1 MLILDFKD
9 VKSKKQQFQMSEAK
23 FLHYDLKLIEPSFGS
38 SLTDLIIEL
47 DYLRKKQLGGST
59 HPKVFF
65 QLKHI
70 FHTLESIGSARIEGN
85 NTTIAEYIETKLEGK
100 KNVPPS
106 IKEIQNIEKA
116 MAFIEENVKD
126 YPINRAFLSEMH
138 KMIVDGLLPPPDGE
152 GDSTPGEYRK
162 TNLKINKS
170 THKPPEWL
178 RVDDYMNELLD
189 FVNRGNSPKYDLIKT
204 AIAHHRFVWIHPFGN
219 GNGRTV
225 RLFTYAMLVRT
236 GFNVNVGRII
246 NPTAVFCSNR
256 NDYYKNLSEADKGTD
271 ERITTW
277 IEYVLKGLKEEIE
290 KVDKLLDYNF
300 LKKEIL
306 IPTISHS
313 LERKYITDVEAKIL
327 KKAVDMQVVQA
338 ADVKEFF
345 GGKADAEVSRQ
356 IRKLIDKKMLVPEK
370 DGTRKYVLRFDNSY
384 LLRSVIKSLGE
395 KGFLPVRDEA

>member
-1 MLILDFKD
+1 
-9 VKSKKQQFQMSEAK
+9 MSEAT
-23 FLHYDLKLIEPSFGS
+23 FLHYDLKLIEPLFGS
-38 SLTDLIIEL
+38 TLTDLIIEL
-47 DYLRKKQLGGST
+47 DYLRKKPLGGST

-85 NTTIAEYIETKLEGK
+85 NTTVAEYIETKLTENK
-100 KNVPPS
+100 HVPPS

-126 YPINRAFLSEMH
+126 YPINRMFLSEMH
-138 KMIVDGLLPPPDGE
+138 KMIVDGLLPPPNGE
-152 GDSTPGEYRK
+152 GDGTPGEYRK

-170 THKPPEWL
+170 THIPPEWL
-178 RVDDYMNELLD
+178 KIEDYMAELLD
-189 FVNRGNSPKYDLIKT
+189 FVNREDSPKYDLLKA
-204 AIAHHRFVWIHPFGN
+204 AIAHHRFVWIHPYGN

-225 RLFTYAMLVRT
+225 RLFTYAMLVKT

-271 ERITTW
+271 AGIMNW
-277 IEYVLKGLKEEIE
+277 IEYVLQGLKEEIE
-290 KVDKLLDYNF
+290 KIDKLLDYDF

-306 IPTISHS
+306 VPTINYS
-313 LERKYITDVEAKIL
+313 LDRKYITPVEAKIL
-327 KKAVDMQVVQA
+327 RKAIDKQIIQA

-345 GGKADAEVSRQ
+345 AGKADAEVSRQ
-356 IRKLIDKKMLVPEK
+356 IKRLIDKKMLAPEK
-370 DGTRKYVLRFDNSY
+370 EGTRKYVLRFDNNY
-384 LLRSVIKSLGE
+384 LLRSIITSLGE

>member
-1 MLILDFKD
+1 
-9 VKSKKQQFQMSEAK
+9 MSEAK

-38 SLTDLIIEL
+38 ALTDLIIEL
-47 DYLRKKQLGGST
+47 DYLRKKPLGGST

-85 NTTIAEYIETKLEGK
+85 NTTVAEYIETKLAK
-100 KNVPPS
+100 TKNVPPS

-138 KMIVDGLLPPPDGE
+138 KMIVDGLLPPPNGE
-152 GDSTPGEYRK
+152 GDETPGEYRK

-170 THKPPEWL
+170 SHKPPEWL
-178 RVDDYMNELLD
+178 KIEDYMAELLD
-189 FVNRGNSPKYDLIKT
+189 FVNREDSPKYDLLKT
-204 AIAHHRFVWIHPFGN
+204 AIAHHRFVWIHPYGN

-225 RLFTYAMLVRT
+225 RLFTYAMLVKT

-256 NDYYKNLSEADKGTD
+256 NDYYTNLSEADKGTD
-271 ERITTW
+271 EGLIKW
-277 IEYVLKGLKEEIE
+277 IEYVLTGLKEEIE
-290 KVDKLLDYNF
+290 KIDKLLDYDF

-306 IPTISHS
+306 IPTINHS
-313 LERKYITDVEAKIL
+313 LERKYITDIEGKIL
-327 KKAVDMQVVQA
+327 KKVVDIKVIQA

-345 GGKADAEVSRQ
+345 AGKADSEVSRQ
-356 IRKLIDKKMLVPEK
+356 IRKLIDKKMLSPEK
-370 DGTRKYVLRFDNSY
+370 EGARKYVLRFDNSY
-384 LLRSVIKSLGE
+384 LLRSVMKSLGE
-395 KGFLPVRDEA
+395 KGFLPIRDEV